1 MNLTTDGI
9 NLIVAIQSLGGWL
22 QTPMQFFTFL
32 GSENFFFLVLPLIYW
47 SVDARLGLRVALIL
61 ITSNSLN
68 SIFKLAFASP
78 RPYWVSTQ
86 VNPLTAETSFGI
98 PSGHAQNS
106 VAIWGTMADGIRKQ
120 WAWAAALLL
129 AFLVGLSRLYLGVHF
144 ALDVLAGWLIGGILL
159 LAFISLWGP
168 VSAWIAKKT
177 MGQQIAMA
185 FFVSLIMIDLGAWE
199 VARLDGYVIP
209 QEWIDNALRTGIE
222 PDPISL
228 AGFITSA
235 GTLFGLGVGMAWIV
249 SKGGYSASGP
259 AEKRALRYVIGLVGI
274 LILWMGLGEI
284 FPRDENML
292 SYILRYFRYTL
303 VGLWIAAGA
312 PWLFFRF
319 RLADKPKM

>member
-185 FFVSLIMIDLGAWE
+185 FFVSLIMIALGAWE

-235 GTLFGLGVGMAWIV
+235 GTLFGLAVGMAWIV